1 MEETSN
7 SINRFLITIA
17 SFARELNTA
26 KNSVDISKAIEK
38 VMGRFFSIESSLT
51 AEYKDEEWQVIRLD
65 DSFPLNKTEME
76 NYYSL
81 AMERKSPSFFPLNN
95 SDYLIILPSVKSG
108 RLLSTFFGYVGENEK
123 GFTQEFETMF
133 GFFSFYSGIVLENLG
148 LLNEVKDAAKV
159 QEQLRVYFEMMLN
172 SLDEGICVLDSS
184 GDFVFKN
191 KKYQEID
198 PVDVVVEQ
206 IKRISAE
213 TFSQNAGQAVEM
225 EFDGVFYSFNS
236 VLLADDEQ
244 VLLRLEDITNTKELE
259 RMKKIDQMKTEF
271 IANISHELRTPLS
284 AIKAYS
290 ETINDSVESLDPDTL
305 KEFMGTIIDQS
316 DHLTFLLDQLLDFSR
331 MERKDLNL
339 EKSDFNLIDLI
350 KKAKESNKEKFEQHS
365 VEVELDLPDEPV
377 MVNADEKR
385 IKQVLINLISNA
397 VKYSNKDRDEKKV
410 IVSLLNESDE
420 VCVQVKDNGVGI
432 DESELD
438 KIFNKFYRIDTSL
451 TYEVEGT
458 GLGLAICREIIQEH
472 GKEIT
477 VESTPGEGSMFT
489 FKLDKSEG

>member
-26 KNSVDISKAIEK
+26 KNTVDISKAIEK

-51 AEYKDEEWQVIRLD
+51 AMYKDDEWQVIRLD
-65 DSFPLNKTEME
+65 DGFPISETDME

-81 AMERKSPSFFPLNN
+81 ALERKSPSFFPLND
-95 SDYLIILPSVKSG
+95 SDYLVILPSVKSG

-133 GFFSFYSGIVLENLG
+133 GFFSFYSGIVLENLD
-148 LLNEVKDAAKV
+148 LFNEVKDAAKV

-184 GDFVFKN
+184 GEFVFKN
-191 KKYQEID
+191 KKYREID
-198 PVDVVVEQ
+198 PGDAVVEQ

-213 TFSQNAGQAVEM
+213 TFAQNTGQAVEM

-236 VLLADDEQ
+236 VILTDDDQ

-290 ETINDSVESLDPDTL
+290 ETINDSVESLDPATL

-339 EKSDFNLIDLI
+339 EKSNFNIIELI
-350 KKAKESNKEKFEQHS
+350 KKAKESNKEKYEQHS
-365 VEVELDLPDEPV
+365 VEIELKLPEEAV

-397 VKYSNKDRDEKKV
+397 VKYSNKEMDEKKV
-410 IVSLLNESDE
+410 IVSLETEGDE
-420 VCVQVKDNGVGI
+420 VTIAVKDNGLGI
-432 DESELD
+432 EESELD
-438 KIFNKFYRIDTSL
+438 KIFNKFYRIDSSL

-458 GLGLAICREIIQEH
+458 GLGLAICREIIHEH

-477 VESTPGEGSMFT
+477 VESSPGEGSVFS
-489 FKLDKSEG
+489 FKLDKAGD

>member
-26 KNSVDISKAIEK
+26 KNTVDISKAIEK

-51 AEYKDEEWQVIRLD
+51 AMYKDDEWQVIRLD
-65 DSFPLNKTEME
+65 DGFPISETDME

-81 AMERKSPSFFPLNN
+81 ALERKSPSFFPLND
-95 SDYLIILPSVKSG
+95 SDYLVILPSVKSG

-133 GFFSFYSGIVLENLG
+133 GFFSFYSGIVLENLD

-184 GDFVFKN
+184 GEFVFKN
-191 KKYQEID
+191 KKYREID
-198 PVDVVVEQ
+198 PGDAVVEQ

-213 TFSQNAGQAVEM
+213 TFAQNTGQAVEM

-236 VLLADDEQ
+236 VILTDDDQ

-290 ETINDSVESLDPDTL
+290 ETINDSVESLDPATL

-339 EKSDFNLIDLI
+339 EKSNFNIIELI
-350 KKAKESNKEKFEQHS
+350 KKAKESNKEKYEQHS
-365 VEVELDLPDEPV
+365 VEIELKLPEEAV

-397 VKYSNKDRDEKKV
+397 VKYSNKEMDEKKV
-410 IVSLLNESDE
+410 VVSLETEGDE
-420 VCVQVKDNGVGI
+420 VTIAVKDNGLGI
-432 DESELD
+432 EESELD
-438 KIFNKFYRIDTSL
+438 KIFNKFYRIDSSL

-458 GLGLAICREIIQEH
+458 GLGLAICREIIHEH

-477 VESTPGEGSMFT
+477 VESSPGEGSVFS
-489 FKLDKSEG
+489 FKLDKAGD

>member
-26 KNSVDISKAIEK
+26 KNTVDISKAIEK

-51 AEYKDEEWQVIRLD
+51 AMYKDDEWQVIRLD
-65 DSFPLNKTEME
+65 DGFPISETDME

-81 AMERKSPSFFPLNN
+81 ALERKSPSFFPLND
-95 SDYLIILPSVKSG
+95 SDYLVILPSVKSG

-133 GFFSFYSGIVLENLG
+133 GFFSFYSGIVLENLD
-148 LLNEVKDAAKV
+148 LFNEVKDAAKV

-184 GDFVFKN
+184 GEFVFKN
-191 KKYQEID
+191 KKYREID
-198 PVDVVVEQ
+198 PGDAVVEQ

-213 TFSQNAGQAVEM
+213 TFAQNTGQAVEM

-236 VLLADDEQ
+236 VILTDDDQ

-290 ETINDSVESLDPDTL
+290 ETINDSVESLDPATL

-339 EKSDFNLIDLI
+339 EKSNFNIIELI
-350 KKAKESNKEKFEQHS
+350 KKAKESNKEKYEQHS
-365 VEVELDLPDEPV
+365 VEIELKLPEEAV

-397 VKYSNKDRDEKKV
+397 VKYSNKEMDEKKV
-410 IVSLLNESDE
+410 VVSLETEGDE
-420 VCVQVKDNGVGI
+420 VTIAVKDNGLGI
-432 DESELD
+432 EESELD
-438 KIFNKFYRIDTSL
+438 KIFNKFYRIDSSL

-458 GLGLAICREIIQEH
+458 GLGLAICREIIHEH

-477 VESTPGEGSMFT
+477 VESSPGEGSVFS
-489 FKLDKSEG
+489 FKLDKAGD

>member
-1 MEETSN
+1 
-7 SINRFLITIA
+7 
-17 SFARELNTA
+17 
-26 KNSVDISKAIEK
+26 
-38 VMGRFFSIESSLT
+38 
-51 AEYKDEEWQVIRLD
+51 
-65 DSFPLNKTEME
+65 
-76 NYYSL
+76 
-81 AMERKSPSFFPLNN
+81 
-95 SDYLIILPSVKSG
+95 
-108 RLLSTFFGYVGENEK
+108 
-123 GFTQEFETMF
+123 
-133 GFFSFYSGIVLENLG
+133 
-148 LLNEVKDAAKV
+148 
-159 QEQLRVYFEMMLN
+159 MMLN

-184 GDFVFKN
+184 GEFVFKN
-191 KKYQEID
+191 KKYREID
-198 PVDVVVEQ
+198 PGDAVVEQ

-213 TFSQNAGQAVEM
+213 TFAQNTGQAVEM

-236 VLLADDEQ
+236 VILTDDDQ

-290 ETINDSVESLDPDTL
+290 ETINDSVESLDPVTL

-339 EKSDFNLIDLI
+339 EKSNFNIIELI
-350 KKAKESNKEKFEQHS
+350 KKAKESNKEKYEQHS
-365 VEVELDLPDEPV
+365 VEIELNLPEEAV

-397 VKYSNKDRDEKKV
+397 VKYSNKEMDEKKV
-410 IVSLLNESDE
+410 IVSLETEGDE
-420 VCVQVKDNGVGI
+420 VTIAVKDNGLGI
-432 DESELD
+432 EESELD
-438 KIFNKFYRIDTSL
+438 KIFNKFYRIDSSL

-458 GLGLAICREIIQEH
+458 GLGLAICREIIHEH

-477 VESTPGEGSMFT
+477 VESSPGEGSVFS
-489 FKLDKSEG
+489 FKLDKAGD